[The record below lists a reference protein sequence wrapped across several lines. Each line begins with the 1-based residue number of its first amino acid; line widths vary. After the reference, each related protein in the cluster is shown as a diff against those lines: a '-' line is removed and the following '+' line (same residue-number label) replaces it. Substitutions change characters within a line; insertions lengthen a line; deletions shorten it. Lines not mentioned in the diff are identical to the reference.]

1 MSFSTH
7 DIARVAAIKRGLF
20 DSWCFRRS
28 VANLQQYRL
37 SH

>member
-7 DIARVAAIKRGLF
+7 DIARVAAIKHGLF

-28 VANLQQYRL
+28 VANLQQ
-37 SH
+37 